1 MVRKGNKEEE
11 MKASK
16 RPVCL
21 FAHLEKERKEGS
33 REARRSKVE
42 EAKVMMTMMTKETVK
57 ERCRESRGSEI
68 KMTLHK
74 VPSLASADDD
84 LETKSEDE
92 RLNNKSKTIDESF
105 EEDFDLLAEDKVD
118 DPSNARTVGDDSKEV
133 FSEDEGVFTS
143 ENEDDVTPTNS
154 ELETAPKENPP
165 CPDEDRAQKKLL
177 TPSPRTPLRTPL
189 RPSLRT
195 PQNRSAPPALLS
207 SPSLRTPQRPSHMW
221 RRVALS
227 GGRRR
232 QTITR
237 PGFFA
242 DPTWDASP
250 SLSIEDDLDQTSSSL
265 STEDDQDQEE
275 AQRSAVI
282 ESGDVHINAT
292 LSSLREAVKNGLL
305 KDAFRE
311 REKDEE
317 DVSTIET
324 SEAHTIAHNPSD
336 VFGPRKM
343 FRKAWEDLIATST
356 SPMDRKLVGNLSLV

>member
-1 MVRKGNKEEE
+1 
-11 MKASK
+11 
-16 RPVCL
+16 
-21 FAHLEKERKEGS
+21 
-33 REARRSKVE
+33 
-42 EAKVMMTMMTKETVK
+42 
-57 ERCRESRGSEI
+57 
-68 KMTLHK
+68 MTLHK

-105 EEDFDLLAEDKVD
+105 EEDFDLLAEDKTD
-118 DPSNARTVGDDSKEV
+118 SSDARIVGDDSKEV

-143 ENEDDVTPTNS
+143 ETEDDVTPTNS
-154 ELETAPKENPP
+154 ELENAPKENPP

-189 RPSLRT
+189 MNPLRTPLRPSLRTPLLNPLRT

-207 SPSLRTPQRPSHMW
+207 SPSLRTPQRPTHMW

-250 SLSIEDDLDQTSSSL
+250 SLSIEDDLDQTSSSV

-311 REKDEE
+311 REKDE

-324 SEAHTIAHNPSD
+324 SEARAIAHRPSD

>member
-1 MVRKGNKEEE
+1 
-11 MKASK
+11 
-16 RPVCL
+16 
-21 FAHLEKERKEGS
+21 
-33 REARRSKVE
+33 
-42 EAKVMMTMMTKETVK
+42 
-57 ERCRESRGSEI
+57 
-68 KMTLHK
+68 MTLHK

-105 EEDFDLLAEDKVD
+105 EEDFDLLAEDKTD
-118 DPSNARTVGDDSKEV
+118 SSDARIVGDDSKEV

-143 ENEDDVTPTNS
+143 ETEDDVTPTNS
-154 ELETAPKENPP
+154 ELENAPKENPP

-189 RPSLRT
+189 MNPLRTPLRPSLRTPLLNPLRT

-207 SPSLRTPQRPSHMW
+207 SPSLRTPQRPSRMW

-250 SLSIEDDLDQTSSSL
+250 SLSIEDDLDQTSSSV

-311 REKDEE
+311 REKDE

-324 SEAHTIAHNPSD
+324 SEARAIAHRPSD